1 MKRQMVVL
9 VVLVTLAVVGG
20 VGLHSWLLHRM
31 VEAEVAASLLAAN
44 PTLDL
49 LLLAAGLML
58 VRLVGAV
65 MLPATSV
72 VCLNLAFYPIRKLVS
87 RGDTS

>member
-1 MKRQMVVL
+1 MMKRQMVVL
-9 VVLVTLAVVGG
+9 VVLVTLAVGG